1 MPSQTVHE
9 RSYSKFYTK
18 LRTDPTA
25 PAHMSKQPPTGSDI
39 SNIYNTSIQSVKD
52 LCPSLLS
59 HLSAHTIFLRETK
72 QVKQWQHLMTKPAV
86 TTDGARWQGAR
97 AAQPLEANSSGIVLF
112 LCWPHA
118 VISLHSEMMLCILK
132 QNSRAL
138 HSIYDMYRYVASSR
152 CLFAQFR
159 FYKWQDSTRCSIKL
173 CRGQPGSCAQERAE
187 QQKERDPGTEETEGR

>member
-1 MPSQTVHE
+1 MSAPTPNSTQNSGQVPLHRPTCQSSLQRDQTSATSTTSAFN
-9 RSYSKFYTK
+9 RS
-18 LRTDPTA
+18 RTCVRA
-25 PAHMSKQPPTGSDI
+25 
-39 SNIYNTSIQSVKD
+39 
-52 LCPSLLS
+52 CSLIW
-59 HLSAHTIFLRETK
+59 AHTQSSCERQNRLNSDNTRW
-72 QVKQWQHLMTKPAV
+72 QNLQWQQMGP
-86 TTDGARWQGAR
+86 G

-138 HSIYDMYRYVASSR
+138 DSIYDMYRYVASSR
-152 CLFAQFR
+152 CLFAQFS